1 MVIFG
6 GGRWWVRGQMS
17 CVRTGLCWIIH
28 THVQWAGGRR
38 SVFAVI
44 NRQPCSVMG
53 LEADRRRRRR
63 FNGTSHPLC
72 GVVLFYAGT
81 ADARTVALGLNI
93 VK

>member
-1 MVIFG
+1 
-6 GGRWWVRGQMS
+6 
-17 CVRTGLCWIIH
+17 
-28 THVQWAGGRR
+28 
-38 SVFAVI
+38 
-44 NRQPCSVMG
+44 MG

-63 FNGTSHPLC
+63 FDGTSHPLC